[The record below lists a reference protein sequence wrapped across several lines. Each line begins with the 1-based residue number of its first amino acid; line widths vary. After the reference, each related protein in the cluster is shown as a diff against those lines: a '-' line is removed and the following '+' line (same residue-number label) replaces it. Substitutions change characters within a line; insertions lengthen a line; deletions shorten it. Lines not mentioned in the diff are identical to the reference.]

1 MLDVGIVDDRP
12 YAALVAAYGKA
23 GLTDNVN
30 KILETM
36 KASGVEASTTLYNTL
51 INIHSKAEAPE
62 KARAVLQ
69 LMQADGKSDLLFI
82 ILLYNLLS
90 KMVKMQNC
98 GAKNFFFF
106 ICRWSLNDLVSCDYV
121 EAFASEPD

>member
-106 ICRWSLNDLVSCDYV
+106 ICR
-121 EAFASEPD
+121 